1 MESGFFY
8 AAGKTFCYPCRTFH
22 MFKKLCLLI
31 WVLIGCVYNVEAQIT
46 KEFIVKE
53 TEGFNLVKFD
63 FSSYKG
69 NSLIRKNTFGQPIRV
84 HAHLATV
91 NILPTFSHTIAGGV
105 LNAHIEHQNTASE
118 SLGKSLSY
126 RLITGSNESYDHDW
140 FIDLNSS
147 FLYDLNFDFG
157 LGKASF
163 DLSYLP
169 ISKCKIKTA
178 SADVALD
185 YSGRF
190 LNVAPMDTMMV
201 VIKMGSLDAQRINYS
216 NAKHMLFDVHYGS
229 VNLSFEENVPGGS
242 TVSTMVGAGSVNIS
256 LPSTHLPYIVKVKS
270 TAMCRTSVPKH
281 LREIDNKV
289 YVSKGYKKNAE
300 DLMTFLIDISVG
312 AVSLK

>member
-1 MESGFFY
+1 
-8 AAGKTFCYPCRTFH
+8 
-22 MFKKLCLLI
+22 MFKKLGLLI
-31 WVLIGCVYNVEAQIT
+31 WVLAGGICAVEAQIT

-53 TEGFNLVKFD
+53 TEGFDLVKFD

-69 NSLIRKNTFGQPIRV
+69 HSRIKKNNFGQPVRV

-91 NILPTFSHTIAGGV
+91 NILPTFTHTIAGGI
-105 LNAHIEHQNTASE
+105 LNTHVEHQNTASE
-118 SLGKSLSY
+118 SLGRSLSY
-126 RLITGSNESYDHDW
+126 RLFTGSNESYDHDW
-140 FIDLNSS
+140 FIDLDSS

-163 DLSYLP
+163 DLSHLP
-169 ISKCKIKTA
+169 VSKCKIKTA

-185 YSGRF
+185 YSRRS
-190 LNVAPMDTMMV
+190 LNTASMDTMMV
-201 VIKMGSLDAQRINYS
+201 VIKMGSLDAQRVNYS
-216 NAKHMLFDVHYGS
+216 NAKHMLFDVNYGS
-229 VNLSFEENVPGGS
+229 VNLSFEENIPGGS
-242 TVSTMVGAGSVNIS
+242 TVSTMVGAGSVNIN

-312 AVSLK
+312 AVSLR